1 LWLYERSLATAFAVL
16 FLLSFVLHAIGGVM
30 QSNEERMTRG
40 LPGQSLIDFVSSSQF
55 WFESFQNWQSEF
67 LAVFSIVV
75 LTIFLRHRGS
85 PQSKSVAVPHS
96 KTEG

>member
-1 LWLYERSLATAFAVL
+1 MKKQIVLATAFAVL
-16 FLLSFVLHAIGGVM
+16 FLLSLVLHAIGGLI

-40 LPGQSLIDFVSSSQF
+40 LPSQSLIDFVSSSQF

-67 LAVFSIVV
+67 LAVFSIVA

-85 PQSKSVAVPHS
+85 PQSKPVAAPHC
-96 KTEG
+96 KTGG

>member
-1 LWLYERSLATAFAVL
+1 LATAFAAL
-16 FLLSFVLHAIGGVM
+16 FLTSFIAHAIGGLM

-40 LPGQSLIDFVSSSQF
+40 LPSQSLSDFVTSSQF

-67 LAVFSIVV
+67 LAVLSIVA

-85 PQSKSVAVPHS
+85 PQSKPVAAPHS
-96 KTEG
+96 KTGG